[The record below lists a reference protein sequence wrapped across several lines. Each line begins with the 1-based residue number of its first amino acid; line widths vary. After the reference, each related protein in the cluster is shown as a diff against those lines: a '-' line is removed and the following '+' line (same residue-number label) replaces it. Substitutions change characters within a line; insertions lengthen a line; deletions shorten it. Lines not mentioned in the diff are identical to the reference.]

1 VGWWLTGGVELRPG
15 LVEVVEEAADD
26 GERGVGGGGGTAGAE
41 EAEDVVAVGRQGRH
55 AGAVEASGGGGGGE
69 LEARGLGGRPARLKR
84 RDGLEA
90 AALCGGGT
98 RNG

>member
-1 VGWWLTGGVELRPG
+1 
-15 LVEVVEEAADD
+15 
-26 GERGVGGGGGTAGAE
+26 
-41 EAEDVVAVGRQGRH
+41 VVAVGRQGRH